1 MKGTKRNLLYLLLIT
16 LMIIIFVIILKQL
29 PLFSLNNKK
38 FIYFVI
44 IQLILLLLL
53 ALAFLFVALK
63 GILYF
68 FYENKKKVLGKR
80 IRTKFFNI
88 IFLIV
93 IIISLPFSAY
103 QIFFTNYLFK
113 KWGGAELQVSV
124 NNNLEF
130 SKYLISGK
138 AKQIFD
144 RLKQFPENPYPIY
157 SGNIK
162 MSNNN
167 YIYNDGKII
176 VNKNG
181 KYYYSKLDAKEISFI
196 EKSRKNYEKFLYD
209 VKFRK
214 KASKY
219 FLIISII
226 IMFIFLFVLAFWI
239 AGYFGKDFIAS
250 IDNLLQGTNELK
262 NGNFDFK
269 INKISS
275 DELGT
280 LTDRFNEMVN
290 IIKINQE
297 KLRAERDYQ
306 MELFTLLTTPILVFD
321 KDMSINFSNKAFES
335 VSQYI
340 DESSMNEITELIGS
354 NIKDNLI
361 KIKKRFGN
369 RFFLITIIKF
379 KSIREGH
386 LVILEDFTDVL
397 QKRMVEMWQQM
408 ARKLA
413 HELKNPLTPISLS
426 IDRIY
431 KKFTENDP
439 EFPNIFK
446 ENTKIIKEEIKRL
459 SDLISHFNK
468 FAKLP
473 PPQMA
478 LFNYKKFLYDVVL
491 LYKDNINKDIKID
504 FSYNC
509 KEEKVLGDELQL
521 KQVYINLFT
530 NAIEAID
537 SKGNINIKVECDE
550 KFIYT
555 YFKNDGPKIS
565 KENVDKIF
573 EIYYSTKKTGSGL
586 GLTMV
591 KRIIEEHDGSIALEP
606 NTAEGTCFKIS
617 LRRI

>member
-1 MKGTKRNLLYLLLIT
+1 MKGTKRNLLYLILIT
-16 LMIIIFVIILKQL
+16 LMIIIFVVILKQL
-29 PLFSLNNKK
+29 PLFSLGDKK

-44 IQLILLLLL
+44 IQLVLLFLL
-53 ALAFLFVALK
+53 AMAFLFVALK

-68 FYENKKKVLGKR
+68 FYEKKKKVLGRR

-93 IIISLPFSAY
+93 VIISIPFSAY

-113 KWGGAELQVSV
+113 KWGGEELKRSV
-124 NNNLEF
+124 ENNLRF
-130 SKYLISGK
+130 SKYFIDVK
-138 AKQIFD
+138 AKKMLD
-144 RLKQFPENPYPIY
+144 
-157 SGNIK
+157 NIK
-162 MSNNN
+162 KNNRAYELYKENIKLADDN
-167 YIYNDGKII
+167 YIYSNERIIANVND
-176 VNKNG
+176 
-181 KYYYSKLDAKEISFI
+181 KYYYIQLNKKETAFI
-196 EKSRKNYEKFLYD
+196 ENSRKDYEKFLYD
-209 VKFRK
+209 IKFRK
-214 KASKY
+214 RASKY
-219 FLIISII
+219 FLIISIF
-226 IMFIFLFVLAFWI
+226 IMTIFLFILSFWV
-239 AGYFGKDFIAS
+239 AGYFGRDLIAS
-250 IDNLLQGTNELK
+250 IENLLYGTDEMK
-262 NGNFDFK
+262 KGNFDFEIK
-269 INKISS
+269 KQSN

-290 IIKINQE
+290 IIKLNQE
-297 KLRAERDYQ
+297 RLTAERDYQ

-340 DESSMNEITELIGS
+340 DESGMNEIIELIRS
-354 NIKDNLI
+354 NVKKNLI

-369 RFFLITIIKF
+369 RFFLITIVKF

-431 KKFTENDP
+431 KKYTENAP

-473 PPQMA
+473 SP
-478 LFNYKKFLYDVVL
+478 
-491 LYKDNINKDIKID
+491 
-504 FSYNC
+504 
-509 KEEKVLGDELQL
+509 
-521 KQVYINLFT
+521 
-530 NAIEAID
+530 
-537 SKGNINIKVECDE
+537 
-550 KFIYT
+550 
-555 YFKNDGPKIS
+555 
-565 KENVDKIF
+565 
-573 EIYYSTKKTGSGL
+573 
-586 GLTMV
+586 
-591 KRIIEEHDGSIALEP
+591 
-606 NTAEGTCFKIS
+606 
-617 LRRI
+617 